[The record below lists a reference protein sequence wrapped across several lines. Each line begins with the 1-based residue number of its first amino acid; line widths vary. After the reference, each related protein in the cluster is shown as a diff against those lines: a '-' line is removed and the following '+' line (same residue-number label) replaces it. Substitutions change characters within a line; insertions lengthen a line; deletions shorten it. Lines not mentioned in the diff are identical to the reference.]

1 MSFLI
6 EEYNNKIKEY
16 SETTSIDRKIEI
28 LKYLIEKDTNN
39 HSFLYSLGVLL
50 YSQTNNLEDS
60 IMYIE
65 KAIEIDKDNFNY
77 ILHIA
82 LICNYNLNFKKAL
95 FYFEKAYNI
104 GKINN
109 NPSLFLIE
117 PKIDVLKKILSSEP
131 IPFPKDRNKRI
142 ALCISGRI
150 LGKEYKSFKKNI
162 IDLYDKVDIFIHAW
176 YDSNIDYNFLDE
188 IGVTDYIIEKY
199 EPSKFNVVT
208 NNLKNRICDPSP
220 YSSKDELFKINR
232 FYDNN
237 SPMYYGIYKTFKM
250 KRNYELSNNFTY
262 DVVIRM
268 RADVSVIDCLNLD
281 ILNISKKDNIIYQP
295 VLSNS
300 DENTIEC
307 SEVNQLK
314 EFNVK
319 NKLDE
324 IHNTICKN
332 NKIPFYDL
340 WLEDSILL
348 GNSKIMDKYSL
359 IYKELYK
366 NKLDIFPIPEI
377 VNHYYFIKNNFTI
390 KKVYNLPFFFNKKH

>member
-1 MSFLI
+1 MSSLV
-6 EEYNNKIKEY
+6 EEYNN
-16 SETTSIDRKIEI
+16 TPSIDRKIEI
-28 LKYLIEKDTNN
+28 LKHLVVIYPNDHKILC
-39 HSFLYSLGVLL
+39 SLGILL
-50 YSQTNNLEDS
+50 YSQTENIEDS
-60 IMYIE
+60 LTDLE
-65 KAIEIDKDNFNY
+65 KAVEIEQDNFDY
-77 ILHIA
+77 LLETA
-82 LICNYNLNFKKAL
+82 LICYYNLNLKKAL
-95 FYFEKAYNI
+95 FYFEKAYYI
-104 GKINN
+104 GKLNKN
-109 NPSLFLIE
+109 KDEKLFLIK

-162 IDLYDKVDIFIHAW
+162 IDLYDKVDIFIHTW

-232 FYDNN
+232 FYNNN
-237 SPMYYGIYKTFKM
+237 SPMYYAIYKTFKM

-262 DVVIRM
+262 DVVIRI
-268 RADVSVIDCLNLD
+268 RADVSIIGCLNLD
-281 ILNISKKDNIIYQP
+281 ILEISKKDNIIYQP

-300 DENTIEC
+300 EENTIEC
-307 SEVNQLK
+307 SEVSQLK
-314 EFNVK
+314 AFKVN
-319 NKLDE
+319 NKLDKV
-324 IHNTICKN
+324 HDTICKN
-332 NKIPFYDL
+332 NNIPFYDL

-366 NKLDIFPIPEI
+366 NKLDVFPIPEI
-377 VNHYYFIKNNFTI
+377 VNHYYFITNNFTI
-390 KKVYNLPFFFNKKH
+390 KKVYNLPFFVNKKH